1 MLHTAR
7 QRHNQA
13 RGYTLIE
20 LLLVLAVLGLSSV
33 LLIPHLVGR
42 DIMKGESAVRQ
53 LIGDLSFAQSDALAR
68 QEIRRVHFY
77 DDGSG
82 YCLTRISQAQ
92 LDDAFDSDN
101 ADYVI
106 DPMNRP
112 GALGRYVVS
121 YTTDRRWE
129 GVSLSEVE
137 IDGDDGRDLHY
148 DELGG
153 TIRAGG
159 ATGLPG
165 TGGTITLSC
174 GQENY
179 EITVAPFTGKLTVRK
194 L

>member
-1 MLHTAR
+1 MLNTAFVHR
-7 QRHNQA
+7 A
-13 RGYTLIE
+13 SFRGYTLIE
-20 LLLVLAVLGLSSV
+20 LLIALAILGLSSI

-82 YCLTRISQAQ
+82 YCLTRINQSQIAN
-92 LDDAFDSDN
+92 AFDPDN
-101 ADYVI
+101 ADYII
-106 DPMNRP
+106 DPLNRP
-112 GALGRYVVS
+112 GALGRYIVNYV
-121 YTTDRRWE
+121 TDRRWE
-129 GVSLSEVE
+129 GVSLSAVE
-137 IDGDDGRDLHY
+137 IDGAGRDLHY

-153 TIRAGG
+153 TVRAGG
-159 ATGLPG
+159 ASGLPG
-165 TGGTITLSC
+165 TGGTIQLSC
-174 GQENY
+174 GAENY